1 MADTKPDNK
10 LSREVFLAL
19 AAIGWA
25 DGELHP
31 DEADAI
37 VKTALEEGLELW
49 EIEDIERA
57 TAEPTELA
65 LIPLDRMTKADRL
78 FVYAVASWMTT
89 LDGKVDEAEIAMLDR
104 LGMML
109 RIPERPREHAAA
121 IAKEVAEL
129 KGDARPAQYD
139 LKKLRKILTERL
151 EEARK
156 ARLAAKEEED
166 E

>member
-1 MADTKPDNK
+1 MADTK
-10 LSREVFLAL
+10 LGREVFLAL

-57 TAEPTELA
+57 TKEPIELA
-65 LIPLDRMTKADRL
+65 LIPLERMTKADRL

-89 LDGKVDEAEIAMLDR
+89 LDGKVDDAEIAALDR
-104 LGMML
+104 LGMLL
-109 RIPERPREHAAA
+109 RIPDRPREHAAA
-121 IAKEVAEL
+121 IAREIAQLEG
-129 KGDARPAQYD
+129 GDKPAAYD
-139 LKKLRKILTERL
+139 LKKLRRVLTERL

-156 ARLAAKEEED
+156 ARIAAKEED
-166 E
+166 PD

>member
-1 MADTKPDNK
+1 MAASKSDSK
-10 LSREVFLAL
+10 LCREVFLAL

-37 VKTALEEGLELW
+37 VKTALEEGLELY

-57 TAEPTELA
+57 TKEPIELA
-65 LIPLDRMTKADRL
+65 LIPLERMSKADRL

-89 LDGKVDEAEIAMLDR
+89 LDGKVDDAELAMLDR

-109 RIPERPREHAAA
+109 RIPERPREHATNIAREIAA
-121 IAKEVAEL
+121 S
-129 KGDARPAQYD
+129 DARPAQYD
-139 LKKLRKILTERL
+139 LKKLRRVLTERL

-156 ARLAAKEEED
+156 ARIAAKEED
-166 E
+166 DAD